1 MTMENLP
8 QKLAIASETLILLA
22 YKVSSKTCNSTG
34 TVDFIGLQ
42 SFLKNLQ

>member
-8 QKLAIASETLILLA
+8 QKLAIASEPLILQGCET
-22 YKVSSKTCNSTG
+22 SSKTCNSTG

-42 SFLKNLQ
+42 GFLKNLQ